1 MILTLILLAVFVT
14 VTAALWKEGIWSS
27 LVMLL
32 NVVLAATVATAWY
45 EKLVAVLEPR
55 LPSFTYLLDF
65 VALWGLFCLLLLGL
79 REATDRISRTRVKLR
94 RPVELFGGPLV
105 AALVGWVMIC
115 FTAATLHTAP
125 VPRDV
130 VQPTPEAR
138 MFFGLAPDRR
148 WLAWVRGSSLRGP
161 FARPVPDDAFASPD
175 HAFDSHADFIL
186 RYASRRHALE
196 AEPALRVR
204 PK

>member
-14 VTAALWKEGIWSS
+14 VAAALWKEGIWST

-45 EKLVAVLEPR
+45 ERLVAVLEPR
-55 LPSFTYLLDF
+55 LPSYTYLLDF

-138 MFFGLAPDRR
+138 MFFGLAPDRK
-148 WLAWVRGSSLRGP
+148 WLAWVRGATLTGP
-161 FARPVPDDAFASPD
+161 FAVPGS
-175 HAFDSHADFIL
+175 AFDKDADFII
-186 RYASRRHALE
+186 RYADRRQRLE
-196 AEPALRVR
+196 GEPGLRVNR
-204 PK
+204 

>member
-14 VTAALWKEGIWSS
+14 VAAALWKEGIWST

-45 EKLVAVLEPR
+45 ERLVAVLEPR
-55 LPSFTYLLDF
+55 LPSYTYLLDF

-79 REATDRISRTRVKLR
+79 REATDRISRTWVKLR

-105 AALVGWVMIC
+105 AALVGWVMTC

-125 VPRDV
+125 VPRDM

-138 MFFGLAPDRR
+138 MFFGLAPDRK
-148 WLAWVRGSSLRGP
+148 WLAWVRGSTLTGP
-161 FARPVPDDAFASPD
+161 FAVPGS
-175 HAFDSHADFIL
+175 AFDKDADFII
-186 RYASRRHALE
+186 RYADRRKRLE
-196 AEPALRVR
+196 GEPGLRVNR
-204 PK
+204 

>member
-14 VTAALWKEGIWSS
+14 VTAALWKEGIWAA

-45 EKLVAVLEPR
+45 EQLVAVLEPR

-65 VALWGLFCLLLLGL
+65 VAMWGLFSLLLLGL

-125 VPRDV
+125 VPRDM

-138 MFFGLAPDRR
+138 MFFGLAPDRK
-148 WLAWVRGSSLRGP
+148 WLAWVRGATLTGP
-161 FARPVPDDAFASPD
+161 FAVPGS
-175 HAFDSHADFIL
+175 AFDKDADFII
-186 RYASRRHALE
+186 RYADRRQRLE
-196 AEPALRVR
+196 GEPGLRVNR
-204 PK
+204 

>member
-14 VTAALWKEGIWSS
+14 VMAALWKEGIWSS

-138 MFFGLAPDRR
+138 MFFGLAPDRK
-148 WLAWVRGSSLRGP
+148 WLAWVRGATLTGP
-161 FARPVPDDAFASPD
+161 FAVPGS
-175 HAFDSHADFIL
+175 AFDKDADFII
-186 RYASRRHALE
+186 RYADRRKQLE
-196 AEPALRVR
+196 GEPGLRVNR
-204 PK
+204 

>member
-105 AALVGWVMIC
+105 AALVGWVMTC

-125 VPRDV
+125 VPRDM

-138 MFFGLAPDRR
+138 MFFGLAPDRK
-148 WLAWVRGSSLRGP
+148 WLAWVRGSTLTGP
-161 FARPVPDDAFASPD
+161 FAVPGS
-175 HAFDSHADFIL
+175 AFDKDADFVI
-186 RYASRRHALE
+186 RYADRRKRLE
-196 AEPALRVR
+196 SEPGLRVNR
-204 PK
+204 

>member
-14 VTAALWKEGIWSS
+14 VTAALWKEGIWAA

-65 VALWGLFCLLLLGL
+65 VAMWGLFSLLLLGL

-125 VPRDV
+125 VPRDM

-138 MFFGLAPDRR
+138 MFFGLAPDRK
-148 WLAWVRGSSLRGP
+148 WLAWVRGATLTGP
-161 FARPVPDDAFASPD
+161 FAVPGS
-175 HAFDSHADFIL
+175 AFDKDADFII
-186 RYASRRHALE
+186 RYADRRQRLE
-196 AEPALRVR
+196 GEPGLRVNR
-204 PK
+204 

>member
-32 NVVLAATVATAWY
+32 NVLLAATVATAWY

-105 AALVGWVMIC
+105 AALAGWVMTC

-125 VPRDV
+125 VPRAV

-138 MFFGLAPDRR
+138 MFFGLAPDRK
-148 WLAWVRGSSLRGP
+148 WLAWVRGATLTGP
-161 FARPVPDDAFASPD
+161 FAVPGS
-175 HAFDSHADFIL
+175 AFDKDADFII
-186 RYASRRHALE
+186 RYADRRQRLE
-196 AEPALRVR
+196 GEPGLRVNR
-204 PK
+204 

>member
-105 AALVGWVMIC
+105 AALAGWVMTC

-138 MFFGLAPDRR
+138 MFFGLAPDRK
-148 WLAWVRGSSLRGP
+148 WLAWVRAATLTGP
-161 FARPVPDDAFASPD
+161 FAVPGS
-175 HAFDSHADFIL
+175 AFDKDADFII
-186 RYASRRHALE
+186 RYADRRQRLE
-196 AEPALRVR
+196 GEPGLRVNR
-204 PK
+204 

>member
-14 VTAALWKEGIWSS
+14 VTAALWKEGLWSS

-55 LPSFTYLLDF
+55 LPSYTYLLDF
-65 VALWGLFCLLLLGL
+65 VSLWALFCLLLLGL
-79 REATDRISRTRVKLR
+79 REATDRISRTKVKLR

-105 AALVGWVMIC
+105 AAVVGWVMTC
-115 FTAATLHTAP
+115 FTAASLHTAP
-125 VPRDV
+125 VPRDS

-138 MFFGLAPDRR
+138 MFFGLAPDRK
-148 WLAWVRGSSLRGP
+148 WLSWVHGSTIAGP
-161 FARPVPDDAFASPD
+161 FAVPDSP
-175 HAFDSHADFIL
+175 FDKDADFII
-186 RYASRRHALE
+186 RYADRRKRLE
-196 AEPALRVR
+196 NEPGLRVDR
-204 PK
+204 

>member
-14 VTAALWKEGIWSS
+14 VTAALYKEGIWSS

-65 VALWGLFCLLLLGL
+65 VALWGLFCLLLFGL

-125 VPRDV
+125 VPRDT
-130 VQPTPEAR
+130 VQPTPQAR
-138 MFFGLAPDRR
+138 MFFGLAPDRK
-148 WLAWVRGSSLRGP
+148 WLAWVRGATLAGP
-161 FARPVPDDAFASPD
+161 FAVPGS
-175 HAFDSHADFIL
+175 AFDKDADFII
-186 RYASRRHALE
+186 RYADRRQRLE
-196 AEPALRVR
+196 GEPGLRVNR
-204 PK
+204 

>member
-14 VTAALWKEGIWSS
+14 VTAALYKEGIWSS

-32 NVVLAATVATAWY
+32 NVLLAATVATAWY

-105 AALVGWVMIC
+105 AALAGWVMTC

-125 VPRDV
+125 VPRAV

-138 MFFGLAPDRR
+138 MFFGLAPDRK
-148 WLAWVRGSSLRGP
+148 WLAWVRGATLTGP
-161 FARPVPDDAFASPD
+161 FAVPGS
-175 HAFDSHADFIL
+175 AFDKDADFII
-186 RYASRRHALE
+186 RYADRRQRLE
-196 AEPALRVR
+196 GEPGLRVNR
-204 PK
+204 

>member
-105 AALVGWVMIC
+105 AALAGWVMTC

-138 MFFGLAPDRR
+138 MFFGLAPDRK
-148 WLAWVRGSSLRGP
+148 WLAWVRGATLTGP
-161 FARPVPDDAFASPD
+161 FAVPGS
-175 HAFDSHADFIL
+175 AFDKDADFII
-186 RYASRRHALE
+186 RYADRRQRLE
-196 AEPALRVR
+196 GEPGLRVNR
-204 PK
+204 

>member
-32 NVVLAATVATAWY
+32 NVLLAATVATAWY

-55 LPSFTYLLDF
+55 LLSFTYLLDF

-105 AALVGWVMIC
+105 AALAGWVMTC

-125 VPRDV
+125 VPRAV

-138 MFFGLAPDRR
+138 MFFGLAPDRK
-148 WLAWVRGSSLRGP
+148 WLAWVRGATLTGP
-161 FARPVPDDAFASPD
+161 FAVPGS
-175 HAFDSHADFIL
+175 AFDKDADFII
-186 RYASRRHALE
+186 RYADRRQRLE
-196 AEPALRVR
+196 GEPGLRVNR
-204 PK
+204 

>member
-14 VTAALWKEGIWSS
+14 VTAALWKEGLWSS

-55 LPSFTYLLDF
+55 LPSYTYLLDF
-65 VALWGLFCLLLLGL
+65 VSMWALFCLLILGL
-79 REATDRISRTRVKLR
+79 REATDRISRTKVKLR

-105 AALVGWVMIC
+105 AAVVGWVMTC
-115 FTAATLHTAP
+115 FTAVTLHTAP
-125 VPRDV
+125 VPRGF

-138 MFFGLAPDRR
+138 MFFGLAPDRK
-148 WLAWVRGSSLRGP
+148 WLSWVHGSTIAGP
-161 FARPVPDDAFASPD
+161 FAVPDSP
-175 HAFDSHADFIL
+175 FDKDADFII
-186 RYASRRHALE
+186 RYADRRKRLE
-196 AEPALRVR
+196 NEPGLRVDR
-204 PK
+204 

>member
-14 VTAALWKEGIWSS
+14 VAAALWKEGIWST

-32 NVVLAATVATAWY
+32 NVVLAATAATAWY

-55 LPSFTYLLDF
+55 LPSYTYLLDF

-105 AALVGWVMIC
+105 AALVGWVMTC

-125 VPRDV
+125 VPRDM

-138 MFFGLAPDRR
+138 MFFGLAPDRK
-148 WLAWVRGSSLRGP
+148 WLAWVRGSTLSGP
-161 FARPVPDDAFASPD
+161 FAVPGS
-175 HAFDSHADFIL
+175 AFDKDADFII
-186 RYASRRHALE
+186 RYADRRKRLE
-196 AEPALRVR
+196 SEPGLRVNR
-204 PK
+204 

>member
-14 VTAALWKEGIWSS
+14 VMAALWKEGIWSS

-32 NVVLAATVATAWY
+32 NVVLAATVATAWH
-45 EKLVAVLEPR
+45 EKIVAVLEPR
-55 LPSFTYLLDF
+55 MPSFTYLLDF

-105 AALVGWVMIC
+105 AALVGWVMTC

-138 MFFGLAPDRR
+138 MFFGLAPDRK
-148 WLAWVRGSSLRGP
+148 WLAWVRGATLIGP
-161 FARPVPDDAFASPD
+161 FAVPGA
-175 HAFDSHADFIL
+175 AFDKDADFII
-186 RYASRRHALE
+186 RHADRRKRLE
-196 AEPALRVR
+196 GEPGLRVNR
-204 PK
+204 

>member
-1 MILTLILLAVFVT
+1 MMVTLILLAVFGT

-105 AALVGWVMIC
+105 AALAGWVMTC

-125 VPRDV
+125 VPRAV
-130 VQPTPEAR
+130 VQPTPETR
-138 MFFGLAPDRR
+138 MFFGLAPDRK
-148 WLAWVRGSSLRGP
+148 WLAWVRGATLTGP
-161 FARPVPDDAFASPD
+161 FAVPGS
-175 HAFDSHADFIL
+175 AFDKDADFII
-186 RYASRRHALE
+186 RYADRRQRLE
-196 AEPALRVR
+196 GEPGLRVNR
-204 PK
+204 

>member
-14 VTAALWKEGIWSS
+14 VTAALWKEGLWSS

-55 LPSFTYLLDF
+55 LPSYTYLLDF
-65 VALWGLFCLLLLGL
+65 VSLWALFCLLILGL
-79 REATDRISRTRVKLR
+79 REATDRISRTKVKLR

-105 AALVGWVMIC
+105 AALVGWVMTC

-125 VPRDV
+125 VPRDA

-138 MFFGLAPDRR
+138 MFFGLAPDRK
-148 WLAWVRGSSLRGP
+148 WLAWVHGSTIAGP
-161 FARPVPDDAFASPD
+161 FAVPDS
-175 HAFDSHADFIL
+175 AFDKDADFII
-186 RYASRRHALE
+186 RHADRRKRLE
-196 AEPALRVR
+196 DEPSLRVNR
-204 PK
+204 

>member
-1 MILTLILLAVFVT
+1 MILTLTLLAVFVT

-45 EKLVAVLEPR
+45 EKLVAVLEPW
-55 LPSFTYLLDF
+55 LPSFASLLDF
-65 VALWGLFCLLLLGL
+65 VALWGLFCLLLFGL
-79 REATDRISRTRVKLR
+79 REATDRISRTRVALR

-105 AALVGWVMIC
+105 AALVGWVMTC

-125 VPRDV
+125 VPRDT

-138 MFFGLAPDRR
+138 MFFGLAPDRK
-148 WLAWVRGSSLRGP
+148 WLAWVRGATLTGP
-161 FARPVPDDAFASPD
+161 FAVPGS
-175 HAFDSHADFIL
+175 AFDKDADFII
-186 RYASRRHALE
+186 RSADRRKRLE
-196 AEPALRVR
+196 AEPGLRVG
-204 PK
+204 P

>member
-1 MILTLILLAVFVT
+1 MILALILLAVFVT
-14 VTAALWKEGIWSS
+14 VTAALYKEGIWSS

-105 AALVGWVMIC
+105 AALAGWVMTC

-125 VPRDV
+125 VPRAV

-138 MFFGLAPDRR
+138 MFFGLAPDRK
-148 WLAWVRGSSLRGP
+148 WLAWVRGATLTGP
-161 FARPVPDDAFASPD
+161 FAVPGS
-175 HAFDSHADFIL
+175 AFDKDADFII
-186 RYASRRHALE
+186 RYADRRQRLE
-196 AEPALRVR
+196 GEPGLRVNR
-204 PK
+204 

>member
-14 VTAALWKEGIWSS
+14 VTAALWKEGLWSS

-55 LPSFTYLLDF
+55 LPSYTYLLDF
-65 VALWGLFCLLLLGL
+65 VSMWALFCLLILGL
-79 REATDRISRTRVKLR
+79 REATDRISRTKVKLR
-94 RPVELFGGPLV
+94 RPVELFGGPFV
-105 AALVGWVMIC
+105 AALVGWVMTC

-125 VPRDV
+125 VPRAF

-138 MFFGLAPDRR
+138 MFFGLAPDRK
-148 WLAWVRGSSLRGP
+148 WLSWVHGSTLTGP
-161 FARPVPDDAFASPD
+161 FAVPAA
-175 HAFDSHADFIL
+175 AFDKDADFII
-186 RYASRRHALE
+186 RYADRRKRLE
-196 AEPALRVR
+196 DEPGLRVNR
-204 PK
+204 

>member
-1 MILTLILLAVFVT
+1 MILTLILLAVFGT

-32 NVVLAATVATAWY
+32 NVILAATLATAWY

-105 AALVGWVMIC
+105 AALVGWVMTC

-130 VQPTPEAR
+130 VQPTPESR
-138 MFFGLAPDRR
+138 MFFGLAPDRK
-148 WLAWVRGSSLRGP
+148 WLAWVRAATLTGP
-161 FARPVPDDAFASPD
+161 FAVPGS
-175 HAFDSHADFIL
+175 AFDKDADFII
-186 RYASRRHALE
+186 RYADRRQRLE
-196 AEPALRVR
+196 GEPGLLVNR
-204 PK
+204 